1 MPEKDAMKVI
11 VIQTYQKVMRLMAKM
26 AMLKQSMTDMMR
38 IIIMREQKK
47 VIEDRNKVAAK
58 D

>member
-11 VIQTYQKVMRLMAKM
+11 VIQTYRKGMRRMAKM

>member
-1 MPEKDAMKVI
+1 MPGKDDMKVI
-11 VIQTYQKVMRLMAKM
+11 VIQTYRKVMRLMAKM

>member
-1 MPEKDAMKVI
+1 MPEKDAMRVI
-11 VIQTYQKVMRLMAKM
+11 VNKTYRKGMRLMAKM
-26 AMLKQSMTDMMR
+26 AMLKQSMTDMRR
-38 IIIMREQKK
+38 IMMLREQKK